1 MGVLSLVCQ
10 GPYADFHG
18 LCVACPHISRAL
30 SVPLFPPLHQDL
42 LSPIS
47 LTITTLAE
55 VRWNLN
61 LALVC
66 ISFMIEDLKHFFMHL
81 LIFGLYDNDEW
92 KWHFIVALICI
103 SLWNSDEH
111 FCICVNPHLS
121 RSVWLGPLVILKL
134 D

>member
-1 MGVLSLVCQ
+1 
-10 GPYADFHG
+10 
-18 LCVACPHISRAL
+18 
-30 SVPLFPPLHQDL
+30 
-42 LSPIS
+42 
-47 LTITTLAE
+47 
-55 VRWNLN
+55 
-61 LALVC
+61 
-66 ISFMIEDLKHFFMHL
+66 MHL

-111 FCICVNPHLS
+111 FCIYVNPHLS